1 MSPKKI
7 NEQEKYPEML
17 DTLLKNFVA
26 MTINDNLSS
35 STPSTPPINWQA
47 LSDSLPDTSPEMC
60 KRRFVELRNL
70 HLVEREQGEYVSNK
84 DPDGLYD
91 YVQMLF
97 KKDEKE
103 RKRINKAKKR
113 AEQKKQKQEYDDPI
127 NTDCDTRSTTPSTYP
142 PYSNSNYTSKMQGG
156 PSMVIHVCDEAK
168 NLRQD
173 FTCPRDLLIQEMR
186 YFAEYLSVD
195 SQRLEEVDISV
206 HCDIHIFDWLMRYV
220 KRNSGLVDAADKPK
234 LEPSNVVS
242 ILISSDFL
250 KMDSLVEECIGYCH
264 DNLSQIVSTP
274 CNMNCV
280 NEKLTERIASRFSHV
295 ELEEVKDRK
304 DKFKS
309 KLFCR
314 KIEELFSPSVSSDS
328 PGSASTLFRC
338 NFCRRVI
345 TLEQK
350 DAIPCTNTRMCIN
363 SRGMLSYE
371 HEPDTSWDVSNY
383 VLNLHEELKKWGLV
397 YWRLWGVVNHLT
409 CSRCEQTF
417 QLCDFGQCHY
427 HAERPQF
434 RQLLDMQVSDHA
446 VGLYPCCN
454 QRILRF
460 DPTGVIKG
468 CRLRDHV
475 VTPTNKKE
483 DKLLEELQN
492 YKNLIKVTDQLIP
505 VSSDLNI
512 FSAEESICGVDEP
525 TSTPAEIM
533 SPPPLL
539 PPQPKLSP
547 VTIKVQRTVSPSD
560 MYYTGLADNS
570 EEDTGEEET
579 TPKHHYKPTPT
590 PSHMSSIS
598 SQNSST
604 DIKQINQNQLS
615 VAITPSGA
623 VSRISNQSVKKGKTK
638 SAQHTDDTAYGKF
651 PSKQKWENARSI
663 RWNQDVQREEDM
675 KRIVEMTSQLSKK
688 RVDKGDK
695 AKTKDSR
702 EYPGGMFSKLEVNFY
717 SNLRSNSITG
727 MGSGRQ
733 PGGSSNRDNRIRGR
747 QGQLAI
753 KNISMKYVTRPRLES
768 KSFI

>member
-1 MSPKKI
+1 MTPTRS
-7 NEQEKYPEML
+7 NEQEKYPAML

-26 MTINDNLSS
+26 MTIHDNPS
-35 STPSTPPINWQA
+35 STSASTPPINWQA
-47 LSDSLPDTSPEMC
+47 LSDSVPDTNPEMC
-60 KRRFVELRNL
+60 KKRFVELRNL
-70 HLVEREQGEYVSNK
+70 HLVEREQGDYIPDSYLTASGKNAG
-84 DPDGLYD
+84 DPLYD

-103 RKRINKAKKR
+103 RKKVDKAKRR
-113 AEQKKQKQEYDDPI
+113 AEQKEKQKQEFDDPV
-127 NTDCDTRSTTPSTYP
+127 NTDCDTRSTTPSSYP
-142 PYSNSNYTSKMQGG
+142 PSHNNYTNKTQGG

-220 KRNSGLVDAADKPK
+220 KRNSGLVDIADKPK

-280 NEKLTERIASRFSHV
+280 NEKLTERIASRFSHI

-314 KIEELFSPSVSSDS
+314 KIEELFNPSGNSDS

-338 NFCRRVI
+338 KFCGRFI
-345 TLEQK
+345 TFEQK
-350 DAIPCTNTRMCIN
+350 DKISCTNTRMCIN
-363 SRGMLSYE
+363 SRGNLSYE
-371 HEPDTSWDVSNY
+371 HEPDTSWDVSNFI
-383 VLNLHEELKKWGLV
+383 LNLHEELKKWGLV
-397 YWRLWGVVNHLT
+397 YWRLWGLVNHLN

-417 QLCDFGQCHY
+417 QLSDFGQCQY

-434 RQLLDMQVSDHA
+434 RQLLDMQVTDNA
-446 VGLYPCCN
+446 IGLYPCCN
-454 QRILRF
+454 QRVLRF
-460 DPTGVIKG
+460 DPTGVSKG
-468 CRLRDHV
+468 CRLKDHV
-475 VTPTNKKE
+475 VTPSGKKE
-483 DKLLEELQN
+483 EKLLEELQN
-492 YKNLIKVTDQLIP
+492 YKNFIKVSNQILP

-512 FSAEESICGVDEP
+512 FSAEESTCGIDEP
-525 TSTPAEIM
+525 TCTPAEIISL
-533 SPPPLL
+533 SPLP

-547 VTIKVQRTVSPSD
+547 VTIKVQRSVSPSD
-560 MYYTGLADNS
+560 QYYTGLADNS

-579 TPKHHYKPTPT
+579 TTPKHHYKTLST

-598 SQNSST
+598 SASSTIRTSSTT
-604 DIKQINQNQLS
+604 DIKQNNQNQLS
-615 VAITPSGA
+615 VAITPSA
-623 VSRISNQSVKKGKTK
+623 AASKLAAPVVKKTKTK
-638 SAQHTDDTAYGKF
+638 SSQNTDDTAYGKF

-675 KRIVEMTSQLSKK
+675 KRIQEMTSQLSK
-688 RVDKGDK
+688 RRTDRGDK
-695 AKTKDSR
+695 SKTKDSR
-702 EYPGGMFSKLEVNFY
+702 EYPGGIFSKLEVNFY

-727 MGSGRQ
+727 GGSGRQ
-733 PGGSSNRDNRIRGR
+733 PGGNSNRDNRMRGR
-747 QGQLAI
+747 QSQVR
-753 KNISMKYVTRPRLES
+753 Y
-768 KSFI
+768 